1 MKKYTAIITI
11 FCLFF
16 AGTAIS
22 QNHWRVNNAFGVDA
36 DFDNLPAAVDSAS
49 AGDIIYIEGTNIPYA
64 ANVNIDKP
72 LTLIG
77 PGYFLA
83 SNDSTQANVS
93 TAIITGTVNLIPGSE
108 GLYMAGLTINAN
120 LRISASNLIIER
132 NNISTITVG
141 YNADI
146 GNVVLRQNYI
156 GSIIDHSYY
165 SSAVIKNNIVT
176 AKITTSVRANWL
188 IYNNTLYGPT
198 TSTKIEVY
206 NSSVKNNIV
215 INTQSATSYDCINTD
230 PSRNNNIEYN
240 VCNKIPYD
248 GPELENNIWDATP
261 ESVFVMDG
269 NNETMLYLTEGSPA
283 IGYGENGQ
291 DCGAYGDLTPYIL
304 SGMPPVP
311 HIFKATVPVSAT
323 TTGGLPVN
331 VKIKSQK

>member
-1 MKKYTAIITI
+1 MKKYTAVITI
-11 FCLFF
+11 LCLFS
-16 AGTAIS
+16 AGTLFS
-22 QNHWRVNNAFGVDA
+22 QNHWRVNNAYGINA
-36 DFDNLPAAVDSAS
+36 DFDNIPAAVDSAS
-49 AGDIIYIEGTNIPYA
+49 AGDIIYIEGTNIPYVA
-64 ANVNIDKP
+64 TVTISKP

-93 TAIITGTVNLIPGSE
+93 TAIVSGKINLNPGSE
-108 GLYMAGLTINAN
+108 GTYMAGLTTSTI
-120 LRISASNLIIER
+120 RISASNMIIER
-132 NNISTITVG
+132 NNISSIQLG
-141 YNADI
+141 YSADI
-146 GNVVLRQNYI
+146 GNVVIRQNYI
-156 GSIIDHSYY
+156 SSISDYNYY
-165 SSAVIKNNIVT
+165 TSAVIKNNI
-176 AKITTSVRANWL
+176 ITGTINSTTRANWL

-198 TSTKIEVY
+198 TSTKIRVY

-215 INTQSATSYDCINTD
+215 VNTQSADPYDCIDTD
-230 PSRNNNIEYN
+230 PARNNNIAYN
-240 VCNKIPYD
+240 VCNKVFYY

-261 ESVFVMDG
+261 DTLFVMDG
-269 NNETMLYLTEGSPA
+269 NSETMLFLEEDSPA

-311 HIFKATVPVSAT
+311 HIFEASVPVSAT

>member
-16 AGTAIS
+16 AGTTFS

-49 AGDIIYIEGTNIPYA
+49 AGDIIYIEGTNIPYTT
-64 ANVNIDKP
+64 NFSISKP

-93 TAIITGTVNLIPGSE
+93 AAIISGTVNLLPGCE
-108 GLYMAGLTINAN
+108 GLYMAGLTIQSN

-132 NNISTITVG
+132 NNIASISVG
-141 YNADI
+141 YSADI
-146 GNVVLRQNYI
+146 GNVVIRQNYI
-156 GSIIDHSYY
+156 GSISDYY
-165 SSAVIKNNIVT
+165 YYTSAVIKNNILT
-176 AKITTSVRANWL
+176 GRINTSLRANWL
-188 IYNNTLYGPT
+188 IYNNSLYGSFQGT
-198 TSTKIEVY
+198 IIEVY
-206 NSSVKNNIV
+206 NSAIKNNIV
-215 INTQSATSYDCINTD
+215 INTQQYLGYDCIDTD
-230 PSRNNNIEYN
+230 PTRNNSIEFN
-240 VCNKIPYD
+240 VCNKPPYD
-248 GPELENNIWDATP
+248 QPELENNIWDADP
-261 ESVFVMDG
+261 AVVFTLEG
-269 NNETMLYLTEGSPA
+269 NNETMLYLIEGSPA

-291 DCGAYGDLTPYIL
+291 DCGAYGDITPYIL

-311 HIFKATVPVSAT
+311 HIFKANVPVSAT

>member
-1 MKKYTAIITI
+1 MKKYTTFLTI
-11 FCLFF
+11 LCLLF
-16 AGTAIS
+16 AGTAFS

-36 DFDNLPAAVDSAS
+36 DFDNIPAAVDSAS
-49 AGDIIYIEGTNIPYA
+49 AGDIIYIEGTNIPYST
-64 ANVNIDKP
+64 NFNIEKP

-93 TAIITGTVNLIPGSE
+93 TAIISGTINLLPGSE

-132 NNISTITVG
+132 NNISTLQMG
-141 YNADI
+141 YSTDI
-146 GNVVLRQNYI
+146 GNVVIRQNYI
-156 GSIIDHSYY
+156 YSIYDNNYY
-165 SSAVIKNNIVT
+165 TSAVIKNNIVVQR
-176 AKITTSVRANWL
+176 ISNSFRANWL
-188 IYNNTLYGPT
+188 IYNNTVYGSQT
-198 TSTKIEVY
+198 GTMIEVY

-215 INTQSATSYDCINTD
+215 INTQGAASYDCIDTD
-230 PSRNNNIEYN
+230 PMRNNNIEFN
-240 VCNKIPYD
+240 VCNKVPYNQ
-248 GPELENNIWDATP
+248 PELENNIWDADP
-261 ESVFVMDG
+261 ALVFILDG
-269 NNETMLYLTEGSPA
+269 NNETMLYLLEGSPA

-311 HIFKATVPVSAT
+311 HIFKANVPVSAT

-331 VKIKSQK
+331 VKIKSQY

>member
-1 MKKYTAIITI
+1 MKKYTTIITI
-11 FCLFF
+11 VCLFL
-16 AGTAIS
+16 AGTAFS

-36 DFDNLPAAVDSAS
+36 DFDNIPAAVDSAS

-64 ANVNIDKP
+64 QAFTISKP

-93 TAIITGTVNLIPGSE
+93 TAIISGKVNLYPGSE
-108 GLYMAGLTINAN
+108 GLYMAGLTLTAGF
-120 LRISASNLIIER
+120 RISASNLIIER
-132 NNISTITVG
+132 NNLSSITLG
-141 YNADI
+141 YSADI
-146 GNVVLRQNYI
+146 GNVVIRQNYVGQI
-156 GSIIDHSYY
+156 TDYNYY
-165 SSAVIKNNIVT
+165 TSAVIKNNIVT
-176 AKITTSVRANWL
+176 SRIYTSNRANLL
-188 IYNNTLYGPT
+188 IYNNTFYGPT

-206 NSSVKNNIV
+206 NSSLKNNIV
-215 INTQSATSYDCINTD
+215 INTQSAANYDCIDTD

-240 VCNKIPYD
+240 VCNKPPYD
-248 GPELENNIWDATP
+248 QPELENNIWDADP
-261 ESVFVMDG
+261 ALVFTLDG
-269 NNETMLYLTEGSPA
+269 NNETMLYLLEGSPA

-311 HIFKATVPVSAT
+311 HIFHANVPVSAT

>member
-11 FCLFF
+11 LCLSL
-16 AGTAIS
+16 AGTAFS
-22 QNHWRVNNAFGVDA
+22 QNLWRVNNAFGVDA
-36 DFDNLPAAVDSAS
+36 DFDNIPAAVDSAS
-49 AGDIIYIEGTNIPYA
+49 AGDIIYIEGTNIPYSA
-64 ANVNIDKP
+64 TVTIEKP

-93 TAIITGTVNLIPGSE
+93 SAIISGIVNLISGSE

-132 NNISTITVG
+132 NDISTITLG

-146 GNVVLRQNYI
+146 GNVVIRQNYVDNI
-156 GSIIDHSYY
+156 ADYSFY
-165 SSAVIKNNIVT
+165 SSAVIKNNIVMQR
-176 AKITTSVRANWL
+176 ISSSIRANWL
-188 IYNNTLYGPT
+188 IYNNTLYGFT

-215 INTQSATSYDCINTD
+215 INTQSSISYDCIDTD
-230 PSRNNNIEYN
+230 PSRNNNIEFN
-240 VCNKIPYD
+240 VCNKVPHN

-269 NNETMLYLTEGSPA
+269 NNETMFYLTEGSPA
-283 IGYGENGQ
+283 IGYGENGL
-291 DCGAYGDLTPYIL
+291 DCGAYGDITPYVL

-311 HIFKATVPVSAT
+311 HIFKANVPVSAT

>member
-1 MKKYTAIITI
+1 MKKYTTIITI
-11 FCLFF
+11 VCLFI

-36 DFDNLPAAVDSAS
+36 DFDNVQAAVDSAT
-49 AGDIIYIEGTNIPYA
+49 AGDLIYIEGTNIPYTA
-64 ANVNIDKP
+64 SVSIEKP

-93 TAIITGTVNLIPGSE
+93 SAIISGLIHLLPGSE
-108 GLYMAGLTINAN
+108 GMYMAGLTISQM
-120 LRISASNLIIER
+120 RVSASNLIIER
-132 NNISTITVG
+132 NNISALYMG
-141 YNADI
+141 HSADI
-146 GNVVLRQNYI
+146 DNVVIRQNYI
-156 GSIIDHSYY
+156 NAIYDNNNYT
-165 SSAVIKNNIVT
+165 SAVIKNNIV
-176 AKITTSVRANWL
+176 IQRISNSNRANWL
-188 IYNNTLYGPT
+188 IYNNTLYGSRT
-198 TSTKIEVY
+198 GTMIEVY

-215 INTQSATSYDCINTD
+215 INTHAASYDCIDTD
-230 PSRNNNIEYN
+230 PTRNNNIEFN
-240 VCNKIPYD
+240 ICNKVPYNQ
-248 GPELENNIWDATP
+248 PELENNIWDADP
-261 ESVFVMDG
+261 ALVFTLDG
-269 NNETMLYLTEGSPA
+269 NNETMLYLLDGSPA

-311 HIFKATVPVSAT
+311 HIFKANVPVSAT